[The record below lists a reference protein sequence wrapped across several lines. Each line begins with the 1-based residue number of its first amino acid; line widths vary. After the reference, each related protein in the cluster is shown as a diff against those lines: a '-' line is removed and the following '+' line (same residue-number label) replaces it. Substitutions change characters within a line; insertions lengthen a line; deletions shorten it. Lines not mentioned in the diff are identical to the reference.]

1 MVKDERYVEILAGV
15 EKIKQE
21 KPYDDTADAIAALDW
36 LSSAGDDLR
45 KGMKDSADDVGAVA
59 RLQELLNSVDALHTS
74 VQSKIKRDGDDV
86 PLRHSKEPAARVDL

>member
-1 MVKDERYVEILAGV
+1 MLKDERFAEILAGV

-36 LSSAGDDLR
+36 LASAGDDLR
-45 KGMKDSADDVGAVA
+45 KGVKDSAGDMSALA
-59 RLQELLNSVDALHTS
+59 RTQELLNTVDALSSS

-86 PLRHSKEPAARVDL
+86 PLRHSKESTPRVEL